1 MSKLVFACASPLFDR
16 LLGTS
21 DNNQVEIKL
30 DSVGLKKS
38 LTREMG
44 QLFSTKSRLTVSEYL
59 THELTVLDYGLPDFT
74 ALSPGSENDI
84 ALLAE
89 VLTKC
94 LEKYEPRLSMV
105 LVTVKPDAAN
115 KTTAHATVIA
125 AVTIGRQALRVDF
138 DVAFTPL
145 GGMMLQPA

>member
-1 MSKLVFACASPLFDR
+1 L
-16 LLGTS
+16 
-21 DNNQVEIKL
+21 
-30 DSVGLKKS
+30 
-38 LTREMG
+38 
-44 QLFSTKSRLTVSEYL
+44 SEYL

-74 ALSPGSENDI
+74 TLSPAAENDI
-84 ALLAE
+84 TLVTE

-94 LEKYEPRLSMV
+94 LEKYEPRLGMV
-105 LVTVKPDAAN
+105 LVTVKPDVAN

-145 GGMMLQPA
+145 GGMRLQPA

>member
-1 MSKLVFACASPLFDR
+1 MSKLVFACAAPFFDR

-21 DNNQVEIKL
+21 DSNQVEIKL

-105 LVTVKPDAAN
+105 LVTVKPNAAN
-115 KTTAHATVIA
+115 KTAAHATVMA

-145 GGMMLQPA
+145 GGMRLQPA